1 MQKTTQTSTL
11 IETVAE
17 FLRSETGKT
26 QMRLALEQVSGE
38 VEIQPPLTLEK
49 LMSVFGTTVLLF
61 QPDVTTDSPLRV
73 GRITTTEQREKW
85 ISALGNLDKLL
96 NNQPLKL
103 YLEGLTKKTE
113 EKKKA
118 GQTIEI
124 DQEFLLGEMQPI
136 EQFVEELAL
145 RSNLLI
151 MEATNRH
158 NANNFETTLPNF
170 LKIGELLTAQLETL
184 SVILDINEKINPSP
198 VVTEMPNNSTL
209 ENQRASSIA
218 TETLLKREFLTVSSS
233 ASYQAMREVVALKK
247 FAKDVESP
255 YPTAY
260 VDKATIKGK
269 IQLTPLKPDTV
280 RGEKL
285 KELEV
290 SMWRKREQLS
300 DLHVDVID
308 AMCATWIIQA
318 ASPDSKAVITA
329 DDILKLRGLKP
340 HLGGSGRRG
349 GFTAE
354 QRTEI
359 IDAIQD
365 LENLWFEITEKVQRG
380 KKSKTDF
387 IQSRALAVLDRG
399 GQINLDGTL
408 DVTWFVFRPGS
419 IFARYLLTEGRQTA
433 LLSARALRY
442 HVRAEAVEKRLVRYL
457 SWQWRIRS
465 KTTTYL
471 QPYDVQTL
479 VKECGLQVPKRNV
492 HRVTERL
499 EKALDKLQSDNLI
512 SGWQYIGWEWE
523 QTKKHGWVNDWLSAK
538 IAIEPPDF
546 IKDSYE
552 TIHSLPVEKQT
563 EIPKLNGA
571 HSSPRTEAEIAKE
584 FKNKRKSLK
593 LTQMQLS
600 EELELSQAT
609 LARVE
614 GGKKVSDEAK
624 KKVLEWLKKPAV
636 KIEPATE

>member
-1 MQKTTQTSTL
+1 MQETPQTSTL

-17 FLRSETGKT
+17 FLRSQTGKT

-38 VEIQPPLTLEK
+38 VEIAPPLTLEK

-61 QPDVTTDSPLRV
+61 PPDISADTPLRV
-73 GRITTTEQREKW
+73 GRITTAENREKW
-85 ISALGNLDKLL
+85 IAGLGKLDKLL
-96 NNQPLKL
+96 GNRTLQQA
-103 YLEGLTKKTE
+103 LEEIKQQTGETKK
-113 EKKKA
+113 A
-118 GQTIEI
+118 SP
-124 DQEFLLGEMQPI
+124 LGTLDDYFSLAELPPL
-136 EQFVEELAL
+136 EQFAEELAL

-151 MEATNRH
+151 MEATNRQ

-170 LKIGELLTAQLETL
+170 LKIGESLVEQLETL
-184 SVILDINEKINPSP
+184 SIILSVNEKINPAP
-198 VVTEMPNNSTL
+198 LNAEPHNNSTL

-247 FAKDVESP
+247 FTNDIESP
-255 YPTAY
+255 FPTAY
-260 VDKATIKGK
+260 VEKATIKGK
-269 IQLTPLKPDTV
+269 IQLTPLKQETV

-290 SMWRKREQLS
+290 SMWQKREQLS

-308 AMCATWIIQA
+308 AMSATWIIQA

-359 IDAIQD
+359 IEAIQD

-380 KKSKTDF
+380 KKTKTDF

-408 DVTWFVFRPGS
+408 DVTWFVFKPGS

-465 KTTTYL
+465 KTTSYL
-471 QPYDVQTL
+471 QPYEVQTL
-479 VKECGLQVPKRNV
+479 VKECGLQVPKRNAN
-492 HRVTERL
+492 RVCERL

-512 SGWQYIGWEWE
+512 SGWQYLGWEWE
-523 QTKKHGWVNDWLSAK
+523 QTKKHGWVNDWLSAR
-538 IAIEPPDF
+538 IAIEPPDL

-552 TIHSLPVEKQT
+552 TIHAPHENQTVKQIET
-563 EIPKLNGA
+563 AKT
-571 HSSPRTEAEIAKE
+571 SSPLRKEADIAAAVKS
-584 FKNKRKSLK
+584 KRKAAK

-600 EELELSQAT
+600 EELGLSQAT

-614 GGKKVSDEAK
+614 GGKKVSDDAK
-624 KKVLEWLKKPAV
+624 RKVLDWLQKSPLSSETA
-636 KIEPATE
+636 E

>member
-1 MQKTTQTSTL
+1 MKT
-11 IETVAE
+11 AE
-17 FLRSETGKT
+17 E
-26 QMRLALEQVSGE
+26 
-38 VEIQPPLTLEK
+38 
-49 LMSVFGTTVLLF
+49 
-61 QPDVTTDSPLRV
+61 
-73 GRITTTEQREKW
+73 REKW

-96 NNQPLKL
+96 ENSIMQQALNELKQQSGETKQAGKLGTLDDYFILAELPPL
-103 YLEGLTKKTE
+103 
-113 EKKKA
+113 
-118 GQTIEI
+118 
-124 DQEFLLGEMQPI
+124 
-136 EQFVEELAL
+136 EQFAEELAL

-151 MEATNRH
+151 MEATNRK

-170 LKIGELLTAQLETL
+170 LKIGESLVEQLETL
-184 SVILDINEKINPSP
+184 TLILSVNEKINPSP
-198 VVTEMPNNSTL
+198 IVSEPQNNSTL

-247 FAKDVESP
+247 FTQDLESP
-255 YPTAY
+255 FPTAY

-269 IQLTPLKPDTV
+269 IQLTPLKNETV

-318 ASPDSKAVITA
+318 GSPDSKAVITA

-359 IDAIQD
+359 IEAIQD

-399 GQINLDGTL
+399 GQMNFDGSL

-465 KTTTYL
+465 KTTSYL

-479 VKECGLQVPKRNV
+479 VKECGLQIPKRNA
-492 HRVTERL
+492 HRTVERL

-512 SGWQYIGWEWE
+512 SGWQYIGWDWE
-523 QTKKHGWVNDWLSAK
+523 QTKKHGWLNDWLSAK
-538 IAIEPPDF
+538 IAIEPPDL

-552 TIHSLPVEKQT
+552 TIHGAALEKQI
-563 EIPKLNGA
+563 EAPKINA
-571 HSSPRTEAEIAKE
+571 APRTEAELAALVKT
-584 FKNKRKSLK
+584 KRKSLK
-593 LTQMQLS
+593 LTQMQLA
-600 EELELSQAT
+600 EELDLSQAT

-614 GGKKVSDEAK
+614 GGKKVSDDAK
-624 KKVLEWLKKPAV
+624 KKVLEWLRKSAQPNSQ
-636 KIEPATE
+636 ITE